1 MSIKVKESQKQ
12 TRGDNVRVSDII
24 EEFIMGKIW
33 SKRRFLLFADF
44 FIYVLL

>member
-24 EEFIMGKIW
+24 EEFIKE
-33 SKRRFLLFADF
+33 LFK
-44 FIYVLL
+44 